1 MSNYHIP
8 VLLSQCIESL
18 NINPDGIYV
27 DATFGAGGHSR
38 AILKNLSA
46 KGHLYAFDMDDDA
59 VANAPDDARFT
70 LIKSNYRYI
79 KKYLKVYG
87 VTHVD
92 GVLADLGIS
101 SHQIDVGSRGFSFR
115 FDAELDM
122 RMNQHGDLD
131 AKKVLN
137 TYSENQLLEIFS
149 QYGEVRNSKTLARE
163 IVTQRKLRPI
173 LSSQELNALLEKVSL
188 GNVAKY
194 YAQVYQAIRIEVNQE
209 MQSLR
214 QFLEESI
221 DLIIPN
227 GRMVVMSYHSLEDRL
242 VKNIFK
248 TGNAEGDVI
257 KDDFGSIYRPFNLIT
272 KKPIEADANEQRI
285 NPRSRSAKLRV
296 AEII

>member
-149 QYGEVRNSKTLARE
+149 QYGEVRNSKTLAHE

-173 LSSQELNALLEKVSL
+173 LSSQQLNALLEKVSL